1 MVWLFPSHV
10 SSELHYHN
18 IPDVKLKT
26 VGTSIV
32 DICAKFKTKELPV
45 VSLIPAKLW
54 LLPHSSFY
62 NANFFFLLS
71 LSNRLTRSQPCS
83 CKASYA
89 VPVWAGPASSHTRE
103 RTLARPWG
111 VAIPGFLAF
120 WYHQEC
126 AVPGR
131 GNLCCARNS
140 FHTLFCPI

>member
-1 MVWLFPSHV
+1 M

-62 NANFFFLLS
+62 NANFFFFSLSQIDSQDHNHAAARRPMLFLCGLALPAVTPGRGCWLIPEGLLS
-71 LSNRLTRSQPCS
+71 L
-83 CKASYA
+83 ASLLF
-89 VPVWAGPASSHTRE
+89 GT
-103 RTLARPWG
+103 ARN
-111 VAIPGFLAF
+111 VQCLEEVIS
-120 WYHQEC
+120 
-126 AVPGR
+126 AVPGIVFIPCFAQYR
-131 GNLCCARNS
+131 KDITKS
-140 FHTLFCPI
+140 